1 MDSLSGHFSIESNAR
16 LHRPEAALTAGT
28 GSMPGPAQTNDLAH
42 VGGWNNNANTAY
54 QMHLNSAHVFAGK
67 SLYGKV
73 NEQLSSMERVGAKRA
88 HGRSDDA
95 QSKRVREHTA
105 SHGLRIDDLLN
116 PATVSANAVMAESA
130 STTLAAAHRMTV
142 PSSLTRTRSDDSK
155 HYYQQLVQLQR
166 QLQLKQQQQLD
177 TVDPTLRF
185 TRTATAPAERPASD
199 SSAHGL
205 VREALELDK
214 LYDIACVIIESIWP
228 NHSLSQR
235 TQLCSLRCFVSE
247 THRQSRLSVDALELS
262 MFYLLRAKSIIQAKQ
277 RAERQMEE
285 AQVQQQQFIAT
296 DHRAG
301 LNSSTPPLSPD
312 TNVSAGVN
320 TLVSA
325 PMVVPVSVGGGT
337 AVPSGTF
344 TSPLDGNSP
353 ITPDSVHH
361 GQVTYVGVDK
371 QQLLTS
377 GMITPLSPE
386 KSKRALAG
394 STHSLPNSFR
404 SFVAAKPAVPAAP
417 ASKPETKE
425 AGAPGQ
431 SKPNVTKCGRRMFV
445 AALIS
450 ASKFMFDQSYSNKA
464 WNKITK
470 LPPRQISDMER
481 AFLDMIDYRL
491 YVDRSTYEKFHRL
504 LARSGM
510 RNGRLMVCDPL
521 NAPLSPSP
529 VSASTATTAVSS
541 PVGRSASGPA
551 DLRSAMNVPISISS
565 TPIIHHPARTTAGV

>member
-1 MDSLSGHFSIESNAR
+1 MDSLPGHFSIESNAR
-16 LHRPEAALTAGT
+16 LHRQEAALTAGT
-28 GSMPGPAQTNDLAH
+28 GAMPGPAQTNDLAH
-42 VGGWNNNANTAY
+42 VGGWNNANTAY

-73 NEQLSSMERVGAKRA
+73 NEQLSMERVGAKRA

-95 QSKRVREHTA
+95 QSKRVREH
-105 SHGLRIDDLLN
+105 GLRIDDLLN
-116 PATVSANAVMAESA
+116 PATVSANAVRTESA
-130 STTLAAAHRMTV
+130 GTALAAAHRMTV

-155 HYYQQLVQLQR
+155 HYYQQLVQLQH

-185 TRTATAPAERPASD
+185 TRTATAPTERPASD

-285 AQVQQQQFIAT
+285 AQEQKQQYTAT

-301 LNSSTPPLSPD
+301 VDASTPPLSPE
-312 TNVSAGVN
+312 TQVSAGTN

-337 AVPSGTF
+337 AVPSDTF

-404 SFVAAKPAVPAAP
+404 SFVAAKPAVPAA
-417 ASKPETKE
+417 SKPEPKE
-425 AGAPGQ
+425 ANAPGQ

-521 NAPLSPSP
+521 NAPLSP

-541 PVGRSASGPA
+541 PVGRSASGPV

-565 TPIIHHPARTTAGV
+565 TPIIHHPATTAGV